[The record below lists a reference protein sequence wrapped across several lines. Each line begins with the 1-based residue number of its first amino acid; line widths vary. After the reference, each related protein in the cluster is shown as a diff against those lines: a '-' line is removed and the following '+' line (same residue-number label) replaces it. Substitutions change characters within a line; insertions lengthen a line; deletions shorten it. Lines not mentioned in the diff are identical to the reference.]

1 MLLKKDKNTVTWW
14 YEIEDLH
21 GGEIVAPFYE
31 KTLQNANQTKL
42 RIAKSNE
49 EKTDKLYIKRKCNK
63 IRLIARYIKRLL

>member
-1 MLLKKDKNTVTWW
+1 MGQYFLLLKKDKNTVTWW

-42 RIAKSNE
+42 RT
-49 EKTDKLYIKRKCNK
+49 EKVMRKKLINYISREN
-63 IRLIARYIKRLL
+63 AIKFV